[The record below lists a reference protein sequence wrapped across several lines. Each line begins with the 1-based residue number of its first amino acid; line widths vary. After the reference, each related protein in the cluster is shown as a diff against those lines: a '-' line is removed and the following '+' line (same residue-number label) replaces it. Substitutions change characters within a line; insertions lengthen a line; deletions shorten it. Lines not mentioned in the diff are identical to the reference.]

1 MKKLLKAGFITLM
14 MVGSLASCTDGVSGT
29 TVATGQGS
37 TTPSATPTTP
47 TPPKEDGKMTV
58 EEAKAYA
65 DTHYSQDKVAE
76 KYNQGEAVINYDLKK
91 CEGPILTQLGLKVGK
106 DSTTQAL
113 KEEDLVVLTS
123 KDIDSMAKA
132 IDSYEGKDKA
142 ELSFSMTENIMKIE
156 FDFPASVLTAA
167 LEALLTGIQNSGG
180 AGTGDTDTPVITFE
194 DFVGSGAG
202 MSGYITVNELG
213 LASGVDATIDYTLT
227 FNYVYES
234 TLPNGTTT
242 NTKVPDTESIKGDAT
257 ATITYSMGETTKE
270 A

>member
-1 MKKLLKAGFITLM
+1 MKKLLKAGFIALM
-14 MVGSLASCTDGVSGT
+14 MVGSLASCTDGVSG
-29 TVATGQGS
+29 ATI
-37 TTPSATPTTP
+37 APTQ
-47 TPPKEDGKMTV
+47 PKEDCKMII

-65 DTHYSQDKVAE
+65 DAHYSKDKVAE

-91 CEGPILTQLGLKVGK
+91 CEGLLLTQLGLKVGK
-106 DSTTQAL
+106 DSTTQTL

-142 ELSFSMTENIMKIE
+142 ELNFSITENIMKIE

-180 AGTGDTDTPVITFE
+180 AGTGDTNTPAITFE

-202 MSGYITVNELG
+202 ISGYITVNELG
-213 LASGVDATIDYTLT
+213 LTSGVDATIDYTLT
-227 FNYVYES
+227 FNYVYEY
-234 TLPNGTTT
+234 TLPNTTT
-242 NTKVPDTESIKGDAT
+242 AANTKVSDTESIKGDAT

>member
-1 MKKLLKAGFITLM
+1 MKKLLKAGFIALM

-29 TVATGQGS
+29 TIAPNQ
-37 TTPSATPTTP
+37 
-47 TPPKEDGKMTV
+47 PKEDGKMTV
-58 EEAKAYA
+58 EDAKAYA
-65 DTHYSQDKVAE
+65 DAHYSQDKVAE
-76 KYNQGEAVINYDLKK
+76 KYNQGEAVINYDLKEF
-91 CEGPILTQLGLKVGK
+91 EGPILTQLGLKVGK
-106 DSTTQAL
+106 DSTTQTL

-132 IDSYEGKDKA
+132 VDSYEGKDKA
-142 ELSFSMTENIMKIE
+142 ELNFSITENIMKIE

-167 LEALLTGIQNSGG
+167 LEALMTKIQTSGG
-180 AGTGDTDTPVITFE
+180 AGTGDTGTPAITFE

-213 LASGVDATIDYTLT
+213 LTSGVDATIDYTLT

-234 TLPNGTTT
+234 TLPNGTTA

>member
-37 TTPSATPTTP
+37 TIPTPTQ
-47 TPPKEDGKMTV
+47 PKEDGKMTV

-132 IDSYEGKDKA
+132 IDSYGGKDKA

-156 FDFPASVLTAA
+156 FDFPASMLTAA
-167 LEALLTGIQNSGG
+167 LEALLTGIQNSG
-180 AGTGDTDTPVITFE
+180 
-194 DFVGSGAG
+194 GAG

-257 ATITYSMGETTKE
+257 ATITYSMGETTKK

>member
-1 MKKLLKAGFITLM
+1 MKKLLKAGLISLM

-29 TVATGQGS
+29 TVATGQGPN
-37 TTPSATPTTP
+37 TPSATPTQ
-47 TPPKEDGKMTV
+47 PKEDGKMTV

-65 DTHYSQDKVAE
+65 DAHYSQDKVAE

-91 CEGPILTQLGLKVGK
+91 CEGLILTQLGLKVGA
-106 DSTTQAL
+106 DSTTQTL

-142 ELSFSMTENIMKIE
+142 ELNFSMTENIMKIE
-156 FDFPASVLTAA
+156 FDFPASILTAA
-167 LEALLTGIQNSGG
+167 LEKLLTGIQNSDGT
-180 AGTGDTDTPVITFE
+180 GTGDTNTPVITFE
-194 DFVGSGAG
+194 NFVGSGAG

-213 LASGVDATIDYTLT
+213 LASKVDATIDYTLT

>member
-1 MKKLLKAGFITLM
+1 MKKLLKAGFIALM

-29 TVATGQGS
+29 TV
-37 TTPSATPTTP
+37 TPAQ
-47 TPPKEDGKMTV
+47 PKEDGKMTV
-58 EEAKAYA
+58 EEAKTYA
-65 DTHYSQDKVAE
+65 DAHYSQDKVAE
-76 KYNQGEAVINYDLKK
+76 KYNQGEAVINYDLKEF
-91 CEGPILTQLGLKVGK
+91 EGPILTQLGLKVGA
-106 DSTTQAL
+106 DSTTQTL

-142 ELSFSMTENIMKIE
+142 ELNFSITENIMKIE

-167 LEALLTGIQNSGG
+167 LEALLTKIQTSGG
-180 AGTGDTDTPVITFE
+180 AGTGDTNTPGITFE

-213 LASGVDATIDYTLT
+213 LTSGVDTTIDYTLT

-257 ATITYSMGETTKE
+257 AAITYSMGETTKE

>member
-1 MKKLLKAGFITLM
+1 MKKLLKASFIALM

-29 TVATGQGS
+29 TV
-37 TTPSATPTTP
+37 TPTQS
-47 TPPKEDGKMTV
+47 KEDGKMTV
-58 EEAKAYA
+58 EEAKTYA
-65 DTHYSQDKVAE
+65 DAHYSQDKVAE
-76 KYNQGEAVINYDLKK
+76 KYNQGEAVINYDLKEF
-91 CEGPILTQLGLKVGK
+91 EGPILTQLLTQLDQKVGK
-106 DSTTQAL
+106 GSTTQTL

-123 KDIDSMAKA
+123 KDIDSMTKA

-142 ELSFSMTENIMKIE
+142 ELNFSINENIMKIE
-156 FDFPASVLTAA
+156 FNFPSSVLTAA
-167 LEALLTGIQNSGG
+167 LEALLTGIQNNGG
-180 AGTGDTDTPVITFE
+180 AGTGDSDTPVITFE

-213 LASGVDATIDYTLT
+213 LTSGVDATIDYTLT

-242 NTKVPDTESIKGDAT
+242 NTKIPDTESIKGDAT
-257 ATITYSMGETTKE
+257 ATITYSMSETTKE

>member
-1 MKKLLKAGFITLM
+1 MKKLLKAGFIALM

-29 TVATGQGS
+29 TIA
-37 TTPSATPTTP
+37 PTQS
-47 TPPKEDGKMTV
+47 KEDGKITV
-58 EEAKAYA
+58 EEAKTYA
-65 DTHYSQDKVAE
+65 DAHYSQDKVAE
-76 KYNQGEAVINYDLKK
+76 KYNQGEAVINYDLKEF
-91 CEGPILTQLGLKVGK
+91 EGPILTRLGLKVGK
-106 DSTTQAL
+106 DSTTQTL

-123 KDIDSMAKA
+123 QGIDSMAKA

-142 ELSFSMTENIMKIE
+142 ELDFSITENIMKIE

-167 LEALLTGIQNSGG
+167 LEELLTKIQTSDG
-180 AGTGDTDTPVITFE
+180 AGTGDTNTPGITFE

-213 LASGVDATIDYTLT
+213 LTSGVDATIDYTLT
-227 FNYVYES
+227 FNYVYEY
-234 TLPNGTTT
+234 TLPNTTT
-242 NTKVPDTESIKGDAT
+242 TANTKVSDTESIKCDAT

>member
-1 MKKLLKAGFITLM
+1 MKKLLKAGFIALM

-37 TTPSATPTTP
+37 TTPSPTQ
-47 TPPKEDGKMTV
+47 PKEDGKMTV
-58 EEAKAYA
+58 EDAKAYA
-65 DTHYSQDKVAE
+65 DAHYSQDKVAE
-76 KYNQGEAVINYDLKK
+76 KYNQGEAVINYDLKEF
-91 CEGPILTQLGLKVGK
+91 EGPILTQLGLKVGK

-123 KDIDSMAKA
+123 KDIDSMVKA

-142 ELSFSMTENIMKIE
+142 ELNFSMTENIMKIE

-167 LEALLTGIQNSGG
+167 LEALLTEIQNNGG
-180 AGTGDTDTPVITFE
+180 AGAGDTDTPSITFE

-202 MSGYITVNELG
+202 MSGYVTVNELG
-213 LASGVDATIDYTLT
+213 LTSGVDATIDYTLT
-227 FNYVYES
+227 FNYVYEY
-234 TLPNGTTT
+234 TLPNTTTTT

>member
-1 MKKLLKAGFITLM
+1 MKKLLKASFIALM
-14 MVGSLASCTDGVSGT
+14 MVGSLASCTDGVSVT

-37 TTPSATPTTP
+37 TTPTPNQ
-47 TPPKEDGKMTV
+47 PKEDGKMTV
-58 EEAKAYA
+58 EEAKTYA
-65 DTHYSQDKVAE
+65 DAHYSQDKVAE

-91 CEGPILTQLGLKVGK
+91 CEGPILTQLLTQLDQKVGK
-106 DSTTQAL
+106 GSTTQTL

-142 ELSFSMTENIMKIE
+142 ELNFSMTENIMKIE

-167 LEALLTGIQNSGG
+167 LEALLTKIQTSAG
-180 AGTGDTDTPVITFE
+180 AGTGDTNTPGITFE

-213 LASGVDATIDYTLT
+213 LTSGVNATIDYTLT
-227 FNYVYES
+227 FNYVYDY

-257 ATITYSMGETTKE
+257 AAITYSMGETTKE

>member
-1 MKKLLKAGFITLM
+1 MKKLLKAGLISLM

-37 TTPSATPTTP
+37 NTPSATPTQ
-47 TPPKEDGKMTV
+47 PKEDGKMTV

-65 DTHYSQDKVAE
+65 DTHYSQDKIAE

-91 CEGPILTQLGLKVGK
+91 CEGLILTQLGLKVGVG
-106 DSTTQAL
+106 STTQTL

-132 IDSYEGKDKA
+132 IDSFESKDKA
-142 ELSFSMTENIMKIE
+142 ELNFSMTENIMKIE
-156 FDFPASVLTAA
+156 FDFPASILTAA
-167 LEALLTGIQNSGG
+167 LEKLLTGIQNSDGT
-180 AGTGDTDTPVITFE
+180 GTGDTDTPVITFE

-234 TLPNGTTT
+234 TLPNGTTA
-242 NTKVPDTESIKGDAT
+242 NTKVPDAESIIGDAT
-257 ATITYSMGETTKE
+257 AAITYSMGETTKE

>member
-1 MKKLLKAGFITLM
+1 MKKLLKAGFIALM

-29 TVATGQGS
+29 TVATQ
-37 TTPSATPTTP
+37 
-47 TPPKEDGKMTV
+47 PKEDGKMTV

-65 DTHYSQDKVAE
+65 DAHYSQDKVAE
-76 KYNQGEAVINYDLKK
+76 KYNQGEAVINYDLEK
-91 CEGPILTQLGLKVGK
+91 CEGPILTQLDQKVGK
-106 DSTTQAL
+106 GSTTQTL

-132 IDSYEGKDKA
+132 IDSYEGEDKA
-142 ELSFSMTENIMKIE
+142 ELNFSMTENIMKIE

-213 LASGVDATIDYTLT
+213 LTSGVDATIDYTLT

-242 NTKVPDTESIKGDAT
+242 NTKIPDTESIKGDAT

>member
-1 MKKLLKAGFITLM
+1 MKKLLKAGFIALM

-29 TVATGQGS
+29 TVA
-37 TTPSATPTTP
+37 APTQ
-47 TPPKEDGKMTV
+47 PKEDCKMTI
-58 EEAKAYA
+58 EEAKTYA
-65 DTHYSQDKVAE
+65 DAHYSKDKVAE
-76 KYNQGEAVINYDLKK
+76 KYNQGEAVINYDLKDFD
-91 CEGPILTQLGLKVGK
+91 GPILTQLGLKVGK
-106 DSTTQAL
+106 DSTTQTL

-142 ELSFSMTENIMKIE
+142 ELNFSITENIMKIE

-180 AGTGDTDTPVITFE
+180 AGTGDTNTPAITFE

-202 MSGYITVNELG
+202 ISGYITVNELG
-213 LASGVDATIDYTLT
+213 LTSGVDATIDYTLT
-227 FNYVYES
+227 FNYVYEY
-234 TLPNGTTT
+234 TLPNTTTTT

>member
-1 MKKLLKAGFITLM
+1 MKKLLKAGFIALM

-29 TVATGQGS
+29 TVATQS
-37 TTPSATPTTP
+37 
-47 TPPKEDGKMTV
+47 KEDGKMTV

-65 DTHYSQDKVAE
+65 DAHYSQDKVAE
-76 KYNQGEAVINYDLKK
+76 KYNQGEAVINYDLEK
-91 CEGPILTQLGLKVGK
+91 CEGPILTQLLTQLDQKVGK
-106 DSTTQAL
+106 GSTTQTL

-132 IDSYEGKDKA
+132 IDSYEGEDKA
-142 ELSFSMTENIMKIE
+142 ELNFSMTENIMKIE
-156 FDFPASVLTAA
+156 FNFPASVLTAA
-167 LEALLTGIQNSGG
+167 LEALLTGIQSSNG

-213 LASGVDATIDYTLT
+213 LTSGVDATIDYTLT

-242 NTKVPDTESIKGDAT
+242 NTKIPDTESIKGDAT

>member
-1 MKKLLKAGFITLM
+1 MKKLLKAGFIALM

-29 TVATGQGS
+29 TVTLTQ
-37 TTPSATPTTP
+37 
-47 TPPKEDGKMTV
+47 PKEDGKMTV
-58 EEAKAYA
+58 EEAKTYA
-65 DTHYSQDKVAE
+65 DAHYSQDKVAE
-76 KYNQGEAVINYDLKK
+76 KYNQGEAVINYDLKDFD
-91 CEGPILTQLGLKVGK
+91 GPILTRLGLKVGK

-142 ELSFSMTENIMKIE
+142 ELNFSVTENIMKIE

-167 LEALLTGIQNSGG
+167 LEALLTGIQSSNG
-180 AGTGDTDTPVITFE
+180 AGTGNTNTPGITFE

-213 LASGVDATIDYTLT
+213 LTSGVDATIDYTLT

-242 NTKVPDTESIKGDAT
+242 NTKIPDTESIKGDAT

>member
-1 MKKLLKAGFITLM
+1 MKKLLKAGFIALM

-29 TVATGQGS
+29 TIATQ
-37 TTPSATPTTP
+37 
-47 TPPKEDGKMTV
+47 PKEDGKMTV

-65 DTHYSQDKVAE
+65 DAHYSQDKVAE
-76 KYNQGEAVINYDLKK
+76 KYNQGEAVINYDLKDFD
-91 CEGPILTQLGLKVGK
+91 GPILTRLGLKVGK
-106 DSTTQAL
+106 DSTTQTL

-132 IDSYEGKDKA
+132 IDSYKGKDKA
-142 ELSFSMTENIMKIE
+142 ELNFSITENIMKIE

-167 LEALLTGIQNSGG
+167 LEALLTKIQTNDG
-180 AGTGDTDTPVITFE
+180 AGTGDTNTPAITFE

-202 MSGYITVNELG
+202 ISGYITVNELG
-213 LASGVDATIDYTLT
+213 LTSGVDATIDYTLT
-227 FNYVYES
+227 FNYVYEY
-234 TLPNGTTT
+234 TLSNTTTTT

>member
-1 MKKLLKAGFITLM
+1 MKKLLKAGLISLM
-14 MVGSLASCTDGVSGT
+14 MVGSLASCTDGASGT
-29 TVATGQGS
+29 TVATQ
-37 TTPSATPTTP
+37 
-47 TPPKEDGKMTV
+47 PKEDGKMTV
-58 EEAKAYA
+58 EEAKTYA
-65 DTHYSQDKVAE
+65 DAHYSQDKVAE

-91 CEGPILTQLGLKVGK
+91 CEGTILTQLGLKVGK
-106 DSTTQAL
+106 GSTTQTL

-123 KDIDSMAKA
+123 KDIDSMTKA

-142 ELSFSMTENIMKIE
+142 ELNFSMTENIMKIE

-167 LEALLTGIQNSGG
+167 LEELLTGIQNSGG

-213 LASGVDATIDYTLT
+213 LTSGVDATIDYTLT

-242 NTKVPDTESIKGDAT
+242 NTKIPDTESIKGDAT

>member
-1 MKKLLKAGFITLM
+1 MKKLLKAGLISLM

-37 TTPSATPTTP
+37 TTPSATPTQ
-47 TPPKEDGKMTV
+47 PKEDGKMTV
-58 EEAKAYA
+58 EEAKTYA
-65 DTHYSQDKVAE
+65 DAHYSQDKVAE
-76 KYNQGEAVINYDLKK
+76 KYNQGETVINYDLKK
-91 CEGPILTQLGLKVGK
+91 CEGLILTQLGLKVGVG
-106 DSTTQAL
+106 STTQTL

-142 ELSFSMTENIMKIE
+142 ELNFSMTENIMKIE
-156 FDFPASVLTAA
+156 FDFPASILTAA
-167 LEALLTGIQNSGG
+167 LEKLLTEIQNSDCT
-180 AGTGDTDTPVITFE
+180 GTGDTNTPVITFE

-242 NTKVPDTESIKGDAT
+242 NTKVPDTESIIGDAT
-257 ATITYSMGETTKE
+257 AAITYSMGETTKE

>member
-1 MKKLLKAGFITLM
+1 MKKLLKAGFIALM

-29 TVATGQGS
+29 TV
-37 TTPSATPTTP
+37 TPTR
-47 TPPKEDGKMTV
+47 PKEDGKMTI
-58 EEAKAYA
+58 EEAKTYA
-65 DTHYSQDKVAE
+65 DAHYSQDKVAE
-76 KYNQGEAVINYDLKK
+76 KYNQGEAVINYDLKDFD
-91 CEGPILTQLGLKVGK
+91 GPILTQLGLKVGK
-106 DSTTQAL
+106 DSTTQTL

-142 ELSFSMTENIMKIE
+142 ELNFSITENIMKIE

-167 LEALLTGIQNSGG
+167 LEALLTKIQTSGG
-180 AGTGDTDTPVITFE
+180 AGAGDTNTLGITFE

-202 MSGYITVNELG
+202 MSGYITVNELD
-213 LASGVDATIDYTLT
+213 LTSGVDSTIDYTLT

-242 NTKVPDTESIKGDAT
+242 NTKLSDTENTKLTDTESIKCDAT

>member
-1 MKKLLKAGFITLM
+1 MKKLLKAGLITLM

-37 TTPSATPTTP
+37 TTPTPNQ
-47 TPPKEDGKMTV
+47 PKEDGKMTV
-58 EEAKAYA
+58 EDAKAYA
-65 DTHYSQDKVAE
+65 DAHYSQDKVAE

-91 CEGPILTQLGLKVGK
+91 CEGLILTQLDLKVGK
-106 DSTTQAL
+106 DSTTQTL

-142 ELSFSMTENIMKIE
+142 ELNFSMTENIMKIL
-156 FDFPASVLTAA
+156 FNFPASMLTAA

-234 TLPNGTTT
+234 TLPNGTPT
-242 NTKVPDTESIKGDAT
+242 NTKVPDTESIIGDAT
-257 ATITYSMGETTKE
+257 STITYSMGETTKE

>member
-1 MKKLLKAGFITLM
+1 MKKLLKAGFIALM
-14 MVGSLASCTDGVSGT
+14 MIGSLASCTDGVSGT
-29 TVATGQGS
+29 TVATQ
-37 TTPSATPTTP
+37 
-47 TPPKEDGKMTV
+47 PKEDGKMTV
-58 EEAKAYA
+58 EEAKTYA
-65 DTHYSQDKVAE
+65 DAHYSQDKVAE
-76 KYNQGEAVINYDLKK
+76 KYNQGEVVINYNLKEF
-91 CEGPILTQLGLKVGK
+91 EGPILTQLGLKVGK
-106 DSTTQAL
+106 DSTTQTL

-142 ELSFSMTENIMKIE
+142 ELNFSITENIMKIE

-180 AGTGDTDTPVITFE
+180 AGTGDTNTPAITFE

-202 MSGYITVNELG
+202 ISGYITVNELG
-213 LASGVDATIDYTLT
+213 LTSGVDAIIDYTLT
-227 FNYVYES
+227 FNYVYDY
-234 TLPNGTTT
+234 TLPNTTTTT

-257 ATITYSMGETTKE
+257 ATITYSMGETTKK

>member
-1 MKKLLKAGFITLM
+1 MKKLLKAGFIALM

-29 TVATGQGS
+29 TV
-37 TTPSATPTTP
+37 TPTQ
-47 TPPKEDGKMTV
+47 PKEDGKMTV
-58 EEAKAYA
+58 EEAKTYA
-65 DTHYSQDKVAE
+65 DAHYSQDKVAE
-76 KYNQGEAVINYDLKK
+76 KYNQGEAVINYNLKEF
-91 CEGPILTQLGLKVGK
+91 EGPILTQLGLKVGK
-106 DSTTQAL
+106 DSTTQTL

-142 ELSFSMTENIMKIE
+142 ELNFSVTENIMKIE

-167 LEALLTGIQNSGG
+167 LEALLTKIQTSGD
-180 AGTGDTDTPVITFE
+180 AGTGDTNTPGITFE

-213 LASGVDATIDYTLT
+213 LTSGVDVTLDYTLI
-227 FNYVYES
+227 FNFVNEN
-234 TLPNGTTT
+234 TLPNGKTT

>member
-29 TVATGQGS
+29 TIS
-37 TTPSATPTTP
+37 TQ
-47 TPPKEDGKMTV
+47 PKEDGKMTV

-65 DTHYSQDKVAE
+65 DAHYSQDKVAE
-76 KYNQGEAVINYDLKK
+76 KYNQGEAVINYDLKDFD
-91 CEGPILTQLGLKVGK
+91 GPILTRLSLKVGK

-142 ELSFSMTENIMKIE
+142 ELNFSMTENIMKIE

-167 LEALLTGIQNSGG
+167 LEALLTKIQTSGG
-180 AGTGDTDTPVITFE
+180 AGTGDTNTPGITFE

-213 LASGVDATIDYTLT
+213 LTSGVDATIDYTLS
-227 FNYVYES
+227 FNYVYEY
-234 TLPNGTTT
+234 TLPNTTTTT
-242 NTKVPDTESIKGDAT
+242 NTKVPDTESIKGDVT

-270 A
+270 V

>member
-1 MKKLLKAGFITLM
+1 MKKLLKAGFIALM

-29 TVATGQGS
+29 TV
-37 TTPSATPTTP
+37 TPTQ
-47 TPPKEDGKMTV
+47 PKEDGKMTI
-58 EEAKAYA
+58 EEAKTYA
-65 DTHYSQDKVAE
+65 DAHYSQDKVTE
-76 KYNQGEAVINYDLKK
+76 KYNQGEAVINYDLKEF
-91 CEGPILTQLGLKVGK
+91 EGPILTQLGLKVGK
-106 DSTTQAL
+106 DSTTQTL

-142 ELSFSMTENIMKIE
+142 ELNFSITENIMKIE
-156 FDFPASVLTAA
+156 FNFPASVLTAA

-180 AGTGDTDTPVITFE
+180 AGTGDTNTPGITFE

-213 LASGVDATIDYTLT
+213 LTSGVDATIDYTLT

-242 NTKVPDTESIKGDAT
+242 NTKIPDTESIKGDAT
-257 ATITYSMGETTKE
+257 ATITYSMSETTKE

>member
-1 MKKLLKAGFITLM
+1 MKKLLKAGFIALM

-37 TTPSATPTTP
+37 TTPTPTQ
-47 TPPKEDGKMTV
+47 PKEDGKMTV

-65 DTHYSQDKVAE
+65 DVHYSQDKVAE

-91 CEGPILTQLGLKVGK
+91 CEGLLLTQLGQLGIKVGA
-106 DSTTQAL
+106 DSTTQTL

-132 IDSYEGKDKA
+132 IDSYEGEDKA
-142 ELSFSMTENIMKIE
+142 ELNFSMTENIMKIE

-167 LEALLTGIQNSGG
+167 LEALLTGIRNSGG
-180 AGTGDTDTPVITFE
+180 AGTGDTNTPSITFE

-202 MSGYITVNELG
+202 MSGYITINELG
-213 LASGVDATIDYTLT
+213 LTSGVDSTIDYTLT
-227 FNYVYES
+227 FNYVYDY

-242 NTKVPDTESIKGDAT
+242 NTKAPDTESIKGNAT
-257 ATITYSMGETTKE
+257 ATFTYSMGETTK
-270 A
+270 

>member
-1 MKKLLKAGFITLM
+1 MKKLLKAGFIALM

-29 TVATGQGS
+29 TVAPNQ
-37 TTPSATPTTP
+37 
-47 TPPKEDGKMTV
+47 PKEDGKMTV
-58 EEAKAYA
+58 EEAKTYA
-65 DTHYSQDKVAE
+65 DAHYSQDKVAE
-76 KYNQGEAVINYDLKK
+76 KYNQGEAVINYDLKEF
-91 CEGPILTQLGLKVGK
+91 EGPILTQLGLKVGK

-142 ELSFSMTENIMKIE
+142 ELNFSITENIMKIE

-167 LEALLTGIQNSGG
+167 LEALMTKIQTSGG

-202 MSGYITVNELG
+202 ISGYITVNELG
-213 LASGVDATIDYTLT
+213 LTSGVDATIDYTLT

-242 NTKVPDTESIKGDAT
+242 NTKVSDTESIKGDAT
-257 ATITYSMGETTKE
+257 ATITYSMSETTKE

>member
-1 MKKLLKAGFITLM
+1 MKKLLKAGLISLM

-37 TTPSATPTTP
+37 TIPTPTQ
-47 TPPKEDGKMTV
+47 PKEDGKITV

-65 DTHYSQDKVAE
+65 DAHYSQDKVAE

-91 CEGPILTQLGLKVGK
+91 CEGPILTQLGLKVGA
-106 DSTTQAL
+106 DSTTQAI
-113 KEEDLVVLTS
+113 KNEDLVVLTS

-142 ELSFSMTENIMKIE
+142 ELNFSMIENIMKIE
-156 FDFPASVLTAA
+156 FDFPASMLTAA

-213 LASGVDATIDYTLT
+213 LTSGVDATIDYTLT
-227 FNYVYES
+227 FNYVYEH

-242 NTKVPDTESIKGDAT
+242 NTKVPDTESIIGDAT
-257 ATITYSMGETTKE
+257 TTITYSMGETTKE

>member
-1 MKKLLKAGFITLM
+1 MKKLLKAGFIALM

-29 TVATGQGS
+29 TIATGQGS
-37 TTPSATPTTP
+37 TTPSPTQ
-47 TPPKEDGKMTV
+47 PKEDGKMTV
-58 EEAKAYA
+58 EDAKTYA
-65 DTHYSQDKVAE
+65 DAHYSQDKVAE
-76 KYNQGEAVINYDLKK
+76 KYNQGEAVINYDLKEF
-91 CEGPILTQLGLKVGK
+91 EGPILTQLGLKVGK

-123 KDIDSMAKA
+123 KDIDSMVKA
-132 IDSYEGKDKA
+132 INSYEGKDKA
-142 ELSFSMTENIMKIE
+142 ELNFSITENIMKIE
-156 FDFPASVLTAA
+156 FNFPASVLTAA
-167 LEALLTGIQNSGG
+167 LEALMTKIQTSGG
-180 AGTGDTDTPVITFE
+180 AGTGDTGTPAITFE

-213 LASGVDATIDYTLT
+213 LTSGVNATIDYTLT

-242 NTKVPDTESIKGDAT
+242 NTKIPDTESIKGDAT

>member
-1 MKKLLKAGFITLM
+1 MKKLLKAGFIALM

-29 TVATGQGS
+29 TVATQ
-37 TTPSATPTTP
+37 
-47 TPPKEDGKMTV
+47 PKEDGKMTV
-58 EEAKAYA
+58 EDAKAYA
-65 DTHYSQDKVAE
+65 DAHYSQDKVAE

-91 CEGPILTQLGLKVGK
+91 CEGLLLTQLGQLGIKVGA
-106 DSTTQAL
+106 DSTTQTL

-142 ELSFSMTENIMKIE
+142 KLIFSMTENIMKIE

-202 MSGYITVNELG
+202 ISGYITVNELG
-213 LASGVDATIDYTLT
+213 LTSGVDATIDYTLT

-242 NTKVPDTESIKGDAT
+242 NTKVSDTESIKGDAT

>member
-1 MKKLLKAGFITLM
+1 MKKLLKASFIALM
-14 MVGSLASCTDGVSGT
+14 MVGSLASCTDGVSVT
-29 TVATGQGS
+29 TV
-37 TTPSATPTTP
+37 TPTQ
-47 TPPKEDGKMTV
+47 PKEDGKMTV

-65 DTHYSQDKVAE
+65 DAHYSQDKVAE
-76 KYNQGEAVINYDLKK
+76 KYNQGEAVINYDLKEF
-91 CEGPILTQLGLKVGK
+91 EGPILTQLGLKVGK
-106 DSTTQAL
+106 DSTTQTL

-142 ELSFSMTENIMKIE
+142 ELNFSMTENIMKIE

-167 LEALLTGIQNSGG
+167 LEALLTKIQTSAG
-180 AGTGDTDTPVITFE
+180 AGTGDTNTPGITFE

-213 LASGVDATIDYTLT
+213 LTSGVNATIDYTLT
-227 FNYVYES
+227 FNYVYDY

-257 ATITYSMGETTKE
+257 AAITYSMGETTKE

>member
-1 MKKLLKAGFITLM
+1 MKKLLKAGLISLM

-37 TTPSATPTTP
+37 TIPTPTQ
-47 TPPKEDGKMTV
+47 PKEDGKMTV

-113 KEEDLVVLTS
+113 KEEDLAVLTS

-156 FDFPASVLTAA
+156 FDFPASMLTAA

-227 FNYVYES
+227 FNYAYES

-242 NTKVPDTESIKGDAT
+242 NTKIPDTESIKSDAT
-257 ATITYSMGETTKE
+257 ATITYSMGETTKK

>member
-1 MKKLLKAGFITLM
+1 MKKLLKAGLISLM

-29 TVATGQGS
+29 TVATQ
-37 TTPSATPTTP
+37 
-47 TPPKEDGKMTV
+47 PKEDGKMTV

-65 DTHYSQDKVAE
+65 DAHYSQDKVAE

-91 CEGPILTQLGLKVGK
+91 CEGTILTQLGLKVGK

-142 ELSFSMTENIMKIE
+142 ELNFSMTENIMKIE
-156 FDFPASVLTAA
+156 FDFPASMLTAT

-227 FNYVYES
+227 FNYAYES

>member
-1 MKKLLKAGFITLM
+1 MKKLLKAGLITLM

-29 TVATGQGS
+29 TAATQ
-37 TTPSATPTTP
+37 
-47 TPPKEDGKMTV
+47 PKEDGKITI

-65 DTHYSQDKVAE
+65 DAHYSQDKVAE

-91 CEGPILTQLGLKVGK
+91 CEGPILTQLLTQLDQKVGK
-106 DSTTQAL
+106 GSTTQKL

-142 ELSFSMTENIMKIE
+142 ELNFSMTENIMKIE

-213 LASGVDATIDYTLT
+213 LTSGVDATIDYTLT

-242 NTKVPDTESIKGDAT
+242 NIKVPDTESIKGDAT
-257 ATITYSMGETTKE
+257 STITYSMGETTKE

>member
-1 MKKLLKAGFITLM
+1 MKKLLKAGFIALM

-29 TVATGQGS
+29 TVATQ
-37 TTPSATPTTP
+37 
-47 TPPKEDGKMTV
+47 PKEDGKMTV

-65 DTHYSQDKVAE
+65 DAHYSQDKVAE
-76 KYNQGEAVINYDLKK
+76 KYNQGEAVINYDLKEF
-91 CEGPILTQLGLKVGK
+91 EGPILTQLGLKVGK

-123 KDIDSMAKA
+123 KDIDSMVKA

-142 ELSFSMTENIMKIE
+142 ELNFSMTENIMKIE
-156 FDFPASVLTAA
+156 FNFPASVLTAA
-167 LEALLTGIQNSGG
+167 LDALLTGIQNSGDT
-180 AGTGDTDTPVITFE
+180 GTGDTNTPAITFE

-202 MSGYITVNELG
+202 ISGYITVNELG
-213 LASGVDATIDYTLT
+213 LTSGVDATIDYTLT

-234 TLPNGTTT
+234 TLPNTTT
-242 NTKVPDTESIKGDAT
+242 AANTKVSDTESIKGDAT

>member
-1 MKKLLKAGFITLM
+1 MKKLLKAGFIALM

-29 TVATGQGS
+29 TVATQ
-37 TTPSATPTTP
+37 
-47 TPPKEDGKMTV
+47 PKEDGKMTV

-65 DTHYSQDKVAE
+65 DAHYSQDKVAE
-76 KYNQGEAVINYDLKK
+76 KYNQGEAVINYDLEK
-91 CEGPILTQLGLKVGK
+91 CEGPILTQLDQKVGK
-106 DSTTQAL
+106 GSTTQTL

-132 IDSYEGKDKA
+132 IDSYEGEDKA
-142 ELSFSMTENIMKIE
+142 ELNFPMTENIMKIE

-213 LASGVDATIDYTLT
+213 LTSGVDATIDYTLT

-242 NTKVPDTESIKGDAT
+242 NTKIPDTESIKGDAT

>member
-1 MKKLLKAGFITLM
+1 MKKLLKAGLISLM

-37 TTPSATPTTP
+37 TTPSATPTQ
-47 TPPKEDGKMTV
+47 PKEDGKITV

-65 DTHYSQDKVAE
+65 DAHYSQDKVAE

-91 CEGPILTQLGLKVGK
+91 CEGPILTQVGLKVGA
-106 DSTTQAL
+106 DSTTQTL

-142 ELSFSMTENIMKIE
+142 ELNFSITENIMKIE
-156 FDFPASVLTAA
+156 FDFPASMLTAA

-227 FNYVYES
+227 FNYVYEH

-242 NTKVPDTESIKGDAT
+242 NTKVPDTESIIGDAT
-257 ATITYSMGETTKE
+257 TTITYSMGETTKE